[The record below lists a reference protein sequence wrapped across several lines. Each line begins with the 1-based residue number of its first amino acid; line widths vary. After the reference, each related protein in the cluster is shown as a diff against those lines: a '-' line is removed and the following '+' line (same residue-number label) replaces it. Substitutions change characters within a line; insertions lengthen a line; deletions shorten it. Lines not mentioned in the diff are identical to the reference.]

1 MASYG
6 LKATVTAVL
15 NDDDYDIGVTYS
27 DSDGFSFD
35 KRLTG
40 DLDSIEQDVT
50 AAILEVYLDLLK
62 QNKEKEKAKSQAKIE
77 TSTPLPITGISSNCT
92 PITTDSVA
100 SKFEELEEENR
111 RLNDKINSFMSVRTT
126 EPAVKVEVKEPEIHK
141 DTSCKDTSCRK
152 PDNSI
157 HHRRTSDFDDL
168 FGSNTKELR
177 DLLRLLGFLV
187 FDSWGGDMV

>member
-62 QNKEKEKAKSQAKIE
+62 QNKEKEKDKSQLKVE
-77 TSTPLPITGISSNCT
+77 TSTPLPITGISSNCSPVT
-92 PITTDSVA
+92 ENSVA

-111 RLNDKINSFMSVRTT
+111 RLNDKINSFMSIHTT
-126 EPAVKVEVKEPEIHK
+126 EPVVKKKESEVHK
-141 DTSCKDTSCRK
+141 DTPREDAPRRK

-157 HHRRTSDFDDL
+157 HYRHTSDFDDL
-168 FGSNTKELR
+168 FGGNTKELR
-177 DLLRLLGFLV
+177 DLLRLLGF
-187 FDSWGGDMV
+187 

>member
-62 QNKEKEKAKSQAKIE
+62 QNKEKEKAKSQAKVE
-77 TSTPLPITGISSNCT
+77 TSTPLPITGISSNCS
-92 PITTDSVA
+92 PITENSVA
-100 SKFEELEEENR
+100 SKFAELEEENR

-141 DTSCKDTSCRK
+141 DTSCKDTSRRK
-152 PDNSI
+152 PDNSV
-157 HHRRTSDFDDL
+157 HHRHTSDFDAL
-168 FGSNTKELR
+168 FSGNTTELR
-177 DLLRLLGFLV
+177 DLLRLLGF
-187 FDSWGGDMV
+187 

>member
-40 DLDSIEQDVT
+40 DLDNIEQDVT

-62 QNKEKEKAKSQAKIE
+62 QSKEKEKAKSQVKVE
-77 TSTPLPITGISSNCT
+77 TSTPLSVTGISSDCS
-92 PITTDSVA
+92 PIIESSVT
-100 SKFEELEEENR
+100 SKFAELEEENR
-111 RLNDKINSFMSVRTT
+111 RLNDKINSFMSIHTT
-126 EPAVKVEVKEPEIHK
+126 EPVVKKKESEVHK
-141 DTSCKDTSCRK
+141 DTPREDAPRRK
-152 PDNSI
+152 PGNSV
-157 HHRRTSDFDDL
+157 HHRHTSDFNDL
-168 FGSNTKELR
+168 FGGNTKELR
-177 DLLRLLGFLV
+177 DLLRLLGF
-187 FDSWGGDMV
+187 

>member
-15 NDDDYDIGVTYS
+15 NDEDYDIGVTYS

-62 QNKEKEKAKSQAKIE
+62 QNKEKEKDKSQVKVE
-77 TSTPLPITGISSNCT
+77 TSTPLSITNISSDCSPVMEN
-92 PITTDSVA
+92 SVT
-100 SKFEELEEENR
+100 SKFAELEEENR
-111 RLNDKINSFMSVRTT
+111 RLNDKINSFMSIHTT
-126 EPAVKVEVKEPEIHK
+126 EPAVKVEVKNPETHK
-141 DTSCKDTSCRK
+141 DASYENTSRRK

-157 HHRRTSDFDDL
+157 HHRHTSDFDTL

-177 DLLRLLGFLV
+177 DLLRLLGF
-187 FDSWGGDMV
+187 

>member
-50 AAILEVYLDLLK
+50 AAILEVYLDVLK
-62 QNKEKEKAKSQAKIE
+62 QSKEKEKVKSQAKVE
-77 TSTPLPITGISSNCT
+77 TSTPLPVTSISSDCS
-92 PITTDSVA
+92 PITKNSVA
-100 SKFEELEEENR
+100 SKFAELEEENR

-126 EPAVKVEVKEPEIHK
+126 EPAVKVEAKEPETHK
-141 DTSCKDTSCRK
+141 DVPCKDTSRRK

-157 HHRRTSDFDDL
+157 HHRHTSDFDTL
-168 FGSNTKELR
+168 FGGNTKELH
-177 DLLRLLGFLV
+177 DLLRLLGF
-187 FDSWGGDMV
+187 

>member
-15 NDDDYDIGVTYS
+15 NDEDYDIGVTYS

-50 AAILEVYLDLLK
+50 AAILEVYLDILK
-62 QNKEKEKAKSQAKIE
+62 QNKENKEKEEAKSQVKVE
-77 TSTPLPITGISSNCT
+77 TSTPLPITGISSNCS
-92 PITTDSVA
+92 PITESSVA
-100 SKFEELEEENR
+100 SKFAELEEENR
-111 RLNDKINSFMSVRTT
+111 RLNDKINSFMSVCTT
-126 EPAVKVEVKEPEIHK
+126 EPAVKKKEPEVHK
-141 DTSCKDTSCRK
+141 DTSCEDTSRRK

-168 FGSNTKELR
+168 FGGNTNELR
-177 DLLRLLGFLV
+177 DLLRLLGF
-187 FDSWGGDMV
+187 

>member
-27 DSDGFSFD
+27 DSDGCSFD

-50 AAILEVYLDLLK
+50 AAILEAYLDILK
-62 QNKEKEKAKSQAKIE
+62 QNKEKEKAKSQVKVE
-77 TSTPLPITGISSNCT
+77 TSTPRPITGISSNYSSVT
-92 PITTDSVA
+92 ENTVA
-100 SKFEELEEENR
+100 SRFAELEAENR
-111 RLNDKINSFMSVRTT
+111 RLNDKINSFMSVHTT
-126 EPAVKVEVKEPEIHK
+126 EPAVKVEVKEPEVHK
-141 DTSCKDTSCRK
+141 DTSCEDTSRRK

-157 HHRRTSDFDDL
+157 HNRRTSDFDVL
-168 FGSNTKELR
+168 FGGNTKELR
-177 DLLRLLGFLV
+177 DLLRLLGF
-187 FDSWGGDMV
+187 

>member
-27 DSDGFSFD
+27 DSDGVSFD

-50 AAILEVYLDLLK
+50 AAVLEVYLDLLK
-62 QNKEKEKAKSQAKIE
+62 RNKEKEKDKSQIKVE

-92 PITTDSVA
+92 PVTEDSVA
-100 SKFEELEEENR
+100 SKFAELEEENR
-111 RLNDKINSFMSVRTT
+111 RLNDKINSFMSIHTT
-126 EPAVKVEVKEPEIHK
+126 EPVVKKKESEAHK
-141 DTSCKDTSCRK
+141 DTHCENVSRRK
-152 PDNSI
+152 PDSSV
-157 HHRRTSDFDDL
+157 HHQHTSDFDTL
-168 FGSNTKELR
+168 FGSNAKELR
-177 DLLRLLGFLV
+177 NLLRLLDF
-187 FDSWGGDMV
+187 

>member
-62 QNKEKEKAKSQAKIE
+62 QNKEKEKDKSQVKVE
-77 TSTPLPITGISSNCT
+77 TSTPLPITGISSNCS
-92 PITTDSVA
+92 PVIESSVT
-100 SKFEELEEENR
+100 SKFAELEEENR
-111 RLNDKINSFMSVRTT
+111 RLNDKINSFMSIHTT
-126 EPAVKVEVKEPEIHK
+126 EPVVKKKESEVHK
-141 DTSCKDTSCRK
+141 DTSCEDTSRRK
-152 PDNSI
+152 PDNSV
-157 HHRRTSDFDDL
+157 HHRHTSDFDIL
-168 FGSNTKELR
+168 FGDNPKELR
-177 DLLRLLGFLV
+177 DFLRLLGF
-187 FDSWGGDMV
+187 

>member
-50 AAILEVYLDLLK
+50 EAILEVYLDLLK
-62 QNKEKEKAKSQAKIE
+62 QSKEKEKAQSQAKVE
-77 TSTPLPITGISSNCT
+77 TFTPLPITGVSSDCSPVTVN
-92 PITTDSVA
+92 SVA
-100 SKFEELEEENR
+100 SKFAELEEENR
-111 RLNDKINSFMSVRTT
+111 RLNDKINSFMSIHTT
-126 EPAVKVEVKEPEIHK
+126 EPVVKKKEPEVHK
-141 DTSCKDTSCRK
+141 DTSCEDTPCRK

-157 HHRRTSDFDDL
+157 HHRRTSDFDNL
-168 FGSNTKELR
+168 FGGNTKELR
-177 DLLRLLGFLV
+177 DLLRLLGF
-187 FDSWGGDMV
+187 